1 MMDIK
6 SLRVGMR
13 CTLAD
18 GSLAE
23 VREVLRDNVHVRV
36 KYVDTL
42 DNPEIR
48 VGEERQVPFEELI
61 AEDMGTHSEG
71 LT

>member
-1 MMDIK
+1 MDVK
-6 SLRVGMR
+6 TLKVGMR

-18 GSLAE
+18 GSVAE
-23 VREVLRDNVHVRV
+23 VRQVLPDNVHVRV
-36 KYVDTL
+36 KYLDTL

-48 VGEERQVPFEELI
+48 VGEEHEVPFEDLI
-61 AEDMGTHSEG
+61 GEDMGTHSEG

>member
-1 MMDIK
+1 MDIK
-6 SLRVGMR
+6 TLRAGMQ
-13 CTLAD
+13 CTLSD

-23 VREVLRDNVHVRV
+23 VKSVLPDNVHVRI
-36 KYVDTL
+36 KYLDTL

-48 VGEERQVPFEELI
+48 VGEEREVPFEELI
-61 AEDMGTHSEG
+61 GEYMGTHAEG